1 MTTPSNRSSS
11 MQKKKASFKRNLE
24 YALFA
29 GLISLLK
36 FSPPRLLRLEKKVLV
51 FLLKKG
57 SRRHSRLISHNLA
70 IAFPASTASAL
81 AELKKNIYRHF
92 GCIFIEIARTFA
104 RRNPQ
109 AILARTR
116 VNRMDILKRVLEKK
130 RGVIVFSAHF
140 GNWEWIP
147 LILST
152 HLGKE
157 IHSIARPMDNVL
169 IEKKVKE
176 FREAMGSRI
185 IYKQGSLRTILK
197 KLSQNEIIY
206 LLIDQNTVPR
216 EGIFVDFFAKKATAI
231 TTVSQLYLKK
241 NIPVVPVFLHYEG
254 AEIVLDVLPEIDYP
268 AADQNPAAL
277 TELTQQLTWLIEAQ
291 IKKFPEQWFWFHN
304 RWKTNPQ
311 GETSESQ

>member
-1 MTTPSNRSSS
+1 MP
-11 MQKKKASFKRNLE
+11 QKKVSFKRYLE

-29 GLISLLK
+29 GLISLIK
-36 FSPPRLLRLEKKVLV
+36 YSPLRVLRLEKKALV
-51 FLLKKG
+51 FFLKKG

-70 IAFPASTASAL
+70 IAFPAL
-81 AELKKNIYRHF
+81 APSVLTELKKNIYNHF
-92 GCIFIEIARTFA
+92 GNIFMEITRTFA
-104 RRNPQ
+104 RRDPQ

-116 VNRMDILKRVLEKK
+116 VNNLQIIEGALQKN
-130 RGVIVFSAHF
+130 RGVIIFSAHF

-147 LILST
+147 LILHT
-152 HLGKE
+152 RLGKD

-197 KLSQNEIIY
+197 RLGANEIVY

-216 EGIFVDFFAKKATAI
+216 EGVFVDFFAKKAAAI

-254 AEIVLDVLPEIDYP
+254 HEIILDVLPEIDYP
-268 AADQNPAAL
+268 AAGQNPAAL

-304 RWKTNPQ
+304 RWKTEPQ
-311 GETSESQ
+311 GEASESQ

>member
-1 MTTPSNRSSS
+1 MP
-11 MQKKKASFKRNLE
+11 QKKVLFKRHLE

-29 GLISLLK
+29 GLIALIK
-36 FSPPRLLRLEKKVLV
+36 FSPLRVLRLEKKVLV

-70 IAFPASTASAL
+70 IAFPSSAPAFL
-81 AELKKNIYRHF
+81 AELKKNIYDHF
-92 GCIFIEIARTFA
+92 GNIFMEIARTFA
-104 RRNPQ
+104 RRDSQ
-109 AILARTR
+109 AILSRTR
-116 VNRMDILKRVLEKK
+116 VNNLQIIVRALQKN

-147 LILST
+147 LILNAR
-152 HLGKE
+152 LGKN

-197 KLSQNEIIY
+197 RLSSNEIVY

-216 EGIFVDFFAKKATAI
+216 EGVFVDFFAKKATAI

-241 NIPVVPVFLHYEG
+241 NIPVVPAFLHYQG
-254 AEIVLDVLPEIDYP
+254 QEIILDILPEINYP
-268 AADQNPAAL
+268 VAGQNPAAM
-277 TELTQQLTWLIEAQ
+277 TDLTQQLTWLIEAQ
-291 IKKFPEQWFWFHN
+291 IRKFPEQWFWFHN
-304 RWKTNPQ
+304 RWKTKPQ
-311 GETSESQ
+311 GEASESQ

>member
-1 MTTPSNRSSS
+1 MP
-11 MQKKKASFKRNLE
+11 KKKASFKRRLE

-36 FSPPRLLRLEKKVLV
+36 FSPPWLLRLEKKTLV
-51 FLLKKG
+51 FFLEKG

-70 IAFPASTASAL
+70 NAFPASAAPAL

-92 GCIFIEIARTFA
+92 GRIFIEIARTFA

-109 AILARTR
+109 AILSRTR
-116 VNRMDILKRVLEKK
+116 VNHMDILERVLEKK

-152 HLGKE
+152 HLGRE

-197 KLSQNEIIY
+197 KLGQNEIIY

-216 EGIFVDFFAKKATAI
+216 EGVFVDFFSKKATAI

-254 AEIVLDVLPEIDYP
+254 AEIVLDILPEIDYP
-268 AADQNPAAL
+268 AANQNPAAL
-277 TELTQQLTWLIEAQ
+277 TELTQQFTWLIEAQ
-291 IKKFPEQWFWFHN
+291 VRKFPEQWFWFHN

-311 GETSESQ
+311 GEASENQ